1 MNIHR
6 LRCYVVSSCV
16 AAAMLAACGGGG
28 GTPLSP
34 SATAFTAAQ
43 TPASIKY
50 KVLYSFSGRS
60 KIGASLYAPLI
71 AFNGELYGAA
81 SHGGAEA
88 DGTVFA
94 MTTAGK
100 ERTLHS
106 FEGYDGVGP
115 DGGLLNVKGRFYGTT
130 IGGGHSGSC
139 GSSSFCGTVFS
150 MTPSGKETVLHN
162 FSGAPDGA
170 EPDADLI
177 DVKSTLY
184 STTLLGGANDEGAV
198 FAITTSG
205 KERVLHSFGT
215 KGDGVVPRAGLTNFN
230 GTLYG
235 TTAGGGTG
243 GCGSAGGCG
252 TVFAI
257 TTSGKETVLYNFSGP
272 PDGAAPADD
281 LIVVNGTLYGTT
293 AGGGT
298 SKAGTV
304 FSIKPSGKE
313 AVLYSFKGGK
323 TDGAHPWAG
332 VTNVNGTLYG
342 ATVNGGTVGDG
353 TLFSVTLSGKE
364 TLLHSFERYQDGQY
378 PYADLL
384 DDNGTLYG
392 TTPYGGSYGYGT
404 VFTLKP

>member
-1 MNIHR
+1 MDIQR
-6 LRCYVVSSCV
+6 LRCHVFSSCV
-16 AAAMLAACGGGG
+16 AAAMLAACGGN

-34 SATAFTAAQ
+34 SAAGLTATR
-43 TPASIKY
+43 TPESVKY
-50 KVLYSFSGRS
+50 KTLYSFSGRG

-71 AFNGELYGAA
+71 AVNGVLYGTA
-81 SHGGAEA
+81 SHGGAQS

-94 MTTAGK
+94 ITTSGK
-100 ERTLHS
+100 ETTLHS

-115 DGGLLNVKGRFYGTT
+115 LAGLIDMKGTFYGTT
-130 IGGGHSGSC
+130 IGGGDSGSC
-139 GSSSFCGTVFS
+139 GSSSYCGTVFS

-162 FSGAPDGA
+162 FSAGADGA

-177 DVKSTLY
+177 HVKTTLY
-184 STTLLGGANDEGAV
+184 STTLLGGATDGGTV

-205 KERVLHSFGT
+205 KERVLHSFGG
-215 KGDGVVPRAGLTNFN
+215 KGDGALPRAGLTDLN

-235 TTAGGGTG
+235 TTGGGGT
-243 GCGSAGGCG
+243 SNDG
-252 TVFAI
+252 TVFSI
-257 TTSGKETVLYNFSGP
+257 TTSGNETVLHNFSGGT
-272 PDGAAPADD
+272 DGAAPFAD
-281 LIVVNGTLYGTT
+281 LIDVNGTLYGTT
-293 AGGGT
+293 GGGGT
-298 SKAGTV
+298 SNAGTV

-332 VTNVNGTLYG
+332 LANVNGTLYG
-342 ATVNGGTVGDG
+342 TTVNDGATGDG

-364 TLLHSFERYQDGQY
+364 TVLHSFARYEDGQY

-392 TTPYGGSYGYGT
+392 TTAYGGVYGYGT
-404 VFTLKP
+404 VFSLKP